1 MKRFL
6 SLVGAA
12 GLVLAGAGAT
22 APSPLFAQPC
32 ERWVAPA
39 PAGDD
44 THPGTLAAPW
54 ATLDHASASVP
65 DDTCTVYF
73 QDGVY
78 TGTHSLYER
87 FETPTTFQ
95 AANRYRAVLQYAGTA
110 VKLFGAKNVILQG
123 FELRHTGPGA
133 GGLVM
138 QVQQGDGF
146 WAENITIRDNVFHD
160 SWNND
165 LLKINNGARFVV
177 VENNVFYN
185 QSGSD
190 EHIDINSVTDV
201 LVQDNVFFN
210 DFAGSGRV
218 NGNDTSSFIVMK
230 DSNAGDDGQ
239 IGDER
244 ITVRRNV
251 FLNWEGS
258 SGANF
263 ALVGEDGMAYFEG
276 RSILVENN
284 LMLGNS
290 GNDMRAAFGVKG
302 GKDIAFRSN
311 TVVGNLP
318 SLAFACRVNREGSN
332 PVNENV
338 SFRGNIWS
346 DPTGTMGAEAAGG
359 TNEFSDGAPAEATAL
374 VLDRNLYWNGGAA
387 IPPGD
392 LVSPLVDDAN
402 AVVADPQLPG
412 QAAIVLPR
420 WNGTAFE
427 SGSGTIREE
436 FERLVT
442 LYGAIGGGSPAAGQA
457 DPARVPG
464 DDVLGRRRDAS
475 PDLGAFEA
483 GASSALAIAPAS
495 GPSAGGAAVAI
506 TGAGFQ
512 SGASVD
518 IGAAAAT
525 GASVSTASFLTAS
538 TPALL
543 PGTLNDVV
551 VTNPDLSATTLTDGW
566 FSDFLDVPQPDPF
579 HPFIE
584 TLFRAG
590 ITAGCHGGSFCR
602 DLAIP
607 RKQMAVLLLR
617 SKLGAGHVPPPATG
631 AVFLDVPASHPY
643 AAWIEE
649 LAGLEITGGCGN
661 GNYCPESPVTRRQMA
676 AFLLKTKYD
685 STYVPPPAVGIF
697 GDVPSGDSF
706 APWVE
711 QLYAEGVTG
720 GCQTSPL
727 LYCPFNANTRGQMA
741 VFLVKAFGL

>member
-1 MKRFL
+1 MLRRLHGVFL
-6 SLVGAA
+6 FAWLCGAA
-12 GLVLAGAGAT
+12 
-22 APSPLFAQPC
+22 PLCAQPC
-32 ERWVAPA
+32 ERWVAPS
-39 PAGDD
+39 PTGSDLN
-44 THPGTLAAPW
+44 PGTLAAPW

-73 QDGVY
+73 QNGVY

-87 FETPTTFQ
+87 FETPTTFR
-95 AANRYRAVLQYAGTA
+95 AANRYRAVLEYGGTV
-110 VKLFGAKNVILQG
+110 VKLFGSKNVILEG
-123 FELRHTGPGA
+123 FELRHSGA
-133 GGLVM
+133 GAGALVM

-165 LLKINNGARFVV
+165 LLKINNGARFVT

-185 QSGSD
+185 QAGSD

-210 DFAGSGRV
+210 DFAGSGRS

-230 DSNAGDDGQ
+230 DSNGGDDGQ

-258 SGANF
+258 TGSNF
-263 ALVGEDGMAYFEG
+263 ALVGEDGMPYFEG
-276 RSILVENN
+276 VGILVENN

-290 GNDMRAAFGVKG
+290 GNTMRAAFGVKG
-302 GKDIAFRSN
+302 GKDVVFRSN

-318 SLAFACRVNREGSN
+318 SLAFACRLNREGSN
-332 PVNENV
+332 PVVENV
-338 SFRGNIWS
+338 ALRGNIWS
-346 DPTGTMGAEAAGG
+346 DPTGTMGAEAGGG
-359 TNEFSDGAPAEATAL
+359 TNDFSDGDPAESTGV
-374 VLDRNLYWNGGAA
+374 VLDRNLYWNGAAA

-392 LVSPLVDDAN
+392 VLSPLADDAN
-402 AVVADPQLPG
+402 AAVADPQLPA

-420 WNGTAFE
+420 WNGTAFA
-427 SGSGTIREE
+427 SGSATIREE
-436 FERLVT
+436 FERLVA
-442 LYGAIGGGSPAAGQA
+442 LYGAISAASPAADAG
-457 DPARVPG
+457 DPAFSPA
-464 DDVLGRRRDAS
+464 DDILGRPRDAS
-475 PDLGAFEA
+475 PDLGAYEA
-483 GASSALAIAPAS
+483 SA
-495 GPSAGGAAVAI
+495 AAAMTI

-512 SGASVD
+512 
-518 IGAAAAT
+518 IGATVAIGGVAAT
-525 GASVSTASFLTAS
+525 GVSVSSAAYVTAVV
-538 TPALL
+538 PALP

-551 VTNPDLSATTLTDGW
+551 VTNPDTSSTMLPDGW

-579 HPFIE
+579 HPYVE

-590 ITAGCHGGSFCR
+590 ITAGCHGGNFCR

-617 SKLGAGHVPPPATG
+617 SKLGAAHVPPPATG
-631 AVFLDVPASHPY
+631 TVFLDVPASDPY

-649 LAGLEITGGCGN
+649 LANLQITGGCGS
-661 GNYCPESPVTRRQMA
+661 GNFCPHSPVTRRQMA

-685 STYVPPPAVGIF
+685 STYVPPPAAGVF
-697 GDVPSGDSF
+697 GDVPAGDAF

-720 GCQTSPL
+720 GCQSAPL
-727 LYCPFNANTRGQMA
+727 LYCPFNPNTRGQMA
-741 VFLVKAFGL
+741 VFLVKAFGF

>member
-1 MKRFL
+1 MRRRRPL
-6 SLVGAA
+6 WIVAVALVVACAA
-12 GLVLAGAGAT
+12 AT
-22 APSPLFAQPC
+22 PPAFAQPC

-44 THPGTLAAPW
+44 TNPGTLAAPW
-54 ATLDHASASVP
+54 ATLDHASAAVP

-87 FETPTTFQ
+87 FDTPTTFQ

-110 VKLFGAKNVILQG
+110 VKLFGARNVILQG

-165 LLKINNGARFVV
+165 LLKINNGARFVA

-258 SGANF
+258 SGSNF

-302 GKDIAFRSN
+302 GKDIVFRSN

-359 TNEFSDGAPAEATAL
+359 TNEFSDGTPAEATGLA
-374 VLDRNLYWNGGAA
+374 LDRNLYWNGGAA

-427 SGSGTIREE
+427 SGSATIREE
-436 FERLVT
+436 FERLVA

-457 DPARVPG
+457 DTAHVPG

-483 GASSALAIAPAS
+483 GAASALAIAPTS
-495 GPSAGGAAVAI
+495 GPSAGGTGVAI

-512 SGASVD
+512 NGASVE
-518 IGAAAAT
+518 IGGAAAT

-551 VTNPDLSATTLTDGW
+551 VTNPDMSSTTLANGW

-607 RKQMAVLLLR
+607 AQADGGAAAAEQARRRPRPAAGDRGRVRRRAGEPSVRGVDRGARRPRDHGRLRQRELLPGKR
-617 SKLGAGHVPPPATG
+617 RDPPPDG
-631 AVFLDVPASHPY
+631 GLPAQDEVRQQLTCRRRRRGSSETCLRETASLPGWSSSTPKASP
-643 AAWIEE
+643 AA
-649 LAGLEITGGCGN
+649 AR
-661 GNYCPESPVTRRQMA
+661 PRRCCTA
-676 AFLLKTKYD
+676 R
-685 STYVPPPAVGIF
+685 ST
-697 GDVPSGDSF
+697 
-706 APWVE
+706 
-711 QLYAEGVTG
+711 
-720 GCQTSPL
+720 
-727 LYCPFNANTRGQMA
+727 ANTRGQMA
-741 VFLVKAFGL
+741 VFLVKAFGF